1 VAGNAAPSSDQVNTV
16 YLVSPSGR
24 IDPTQLLTL
33 TFYSD
38 QVAMPTPSAPSL
50 EGTVATASTV
60 QVRWDGYSCPA
71 GSGSPSSYDFTA
83 TNGTFPAT
91 GQSTASFAAGDRSGD
106 LLITGAEG
114 QTVIVTYTVTCSG
127 NGSTRPSPA
136 SGEANAQIQAAS
148 TPAPG
153 GANPTPTPTP

>member
-1 VAGNAAPSSDQVNTV
+1 VNTV

-24 IDPTQLLTL
+24 IDPAQLLTL

-50 EGTVATASTV
+50 QGTVETASTV
-60 QVRWDGYSCPA
+60 QVTWTGYSCPA
-71 GSGSPSSYDFTA
+71 GSGAVSSYDFTA
-83 TNGTFPAT
+83 TNGTFPVT

-106 LLITGAEG
+106 LLITGSEG
-114 QTVIVTYTVTCSG
+114 QTVTVTYTVTCSG
-127 NGSTRPSPA
+127 RSSPA

-153 GANPTPTPTP
+153 GASPTPTP